1 MRPPTAA
8 LPIILGLS
16 LIGISGAYL
25 YMLLK
30 KKRSPAN
37 GDVIDFRPRSVSKS
51 GVVVAEITVSNK
63 LVPLVIG
70 RKGYTLK
77 HIQQTTGTEITFR
90 EQDETSQLCRIQ
102 GASEE
107 AVRRAKEMV
116 QTELVRPVTVTE
128 EVFVPQAACGKI
140 LGRCGDALQEIC
152 RTSMA
157 KVWLEGRARNETERR
172 VMITGTQAQIDV
184 AKQLIAHKVQE
195 DAECRKLLTERQSRE
210 PRIRTPPSSAAP
222 TPTPGDQA
230 PTNPPLKPVTVE
242 KLSGPSSFGTG
253 QMEVFVSAVV
263 SPSKFFVQLVGP
275 QSAELDA
282 LVDSM
287 TEYYGQAQNRELHRI
302 RKPYLGQ
309 IVAVEFN
316 ADNKWYRAEVS
327 AILPNE
333 YHAGEIVLDLYFVD
347 YGDNQ
352 YTNPTEVYEL
362 RPDFLALRFQAIECF
377 LAKVQPLHSNPLS
390 NPLEDDW
397 DTQATNR
404 FEELAHVA
412 RWKKIVSKIVTYR
425 KCKSSQHG
433 RESSP
438 VPGVELFDTASN
450 GTDQINIAHELVA
463 AGLAK
468 YAANECSDELTR
480 SQLFRLGLASGGS
493 QSSSVDKLEDASGS
507 SSTSAATVVSLSKQQ
522 PVSHQRVTVSHNDPP
537 RHADAKGLTNG
548 TH

>member
-1 MRPPTAA
+1 
-8 LPIILGLS
+8 
-16 LIGISGAYL
+16 
-25 YMLLK
+25 
-30 KKRSPAN
+30 
-37 GDVIDFRPRSVSKS
+37 
-51 GVVVAEITVSNK
+51 
-63 LVPLVIG
+63 
-70 RKGYTLK
+70 
-77 HIQQTTGTEITFR
+77 
-90 EQDETSQLCRIQ
+90 
-102 GASEE
+102 
-107 AVRRAKEMV
+107 
-116 QTELVRPVTVTE
+116 
-128 EVFVPQAACGKI
+128 
-140 LGRCGDALQEIC
+140 
-152 RTSMA
+152 
-157 KVWLEGRARNETERR
+157 
-172 VMITGTQAQIDV
+172 
-184 AKQLIAHKVQE
+184 
-195 DAECRKLLTERQSRE
+195 
-210 PRIRTPPSSAAP
+210 
-222 TPTPGDQA
+222 
-230 PTNPPLKPVTVE
+230 
-242 KLSGPSSFGTG
+242 
-253 QMEVFVSAVV
+253 MEVFVSAVV

-287 TEYYGQAQNRELHRI
+287 TEYYGQAPNRELHRI

-309 IVAVEFN
+309 IVSVEFN

-333 YHAGEIVLDLYFVD
+333 YHPGEIVLDLYFVD

-377 LAKVQPLHSNPLS
+377 LAKVQPVHSNPLS
-390 NPLEDDW
+390 NPLEDNW
-397 DTQATNR
+397 DTQATDR

-425 KCKSSQHG
+425 KSKSSQHG

-468 YAANECSDELTR
+468 YAPNECSDELTR
-480 SQLFRLGLASGGS
+480 SQLFRLGLASGGGS

-507 SSTSAATVVSLSKQQ
+507 SSTSNATVVSLSKQQ
-522 PVSHQRVTVSHNDPP
+522 PVSHQRVSVSHNDPP
-537 RHADAKGLTNG
+537 RLADAKGLTNG